1 MSRLTRISF
10 LLVMVLAVTTT
21 GALANI
27 PSPELSSVPDRL
39 TLGLGATFPLKPGV
53 GSSPTVDNPIGTF
66 NVHVAGPAGAV
77 GGSFVEVEIAPDIDG
92 LVAWCVG
99 QTHPVLSGFADGNGD
114 ITFAFQGG
122 GCIIRGSFPHTSF
135 IAQVRADG
143 IVLKEPDI
151 SSPDAVNSNGKKPT
165 TVPRG
170 NNCIGGVTS
179 AGLSDGVFHTRPIKQ
194 NLIEPC
200 TKFSSPYNAPVAL
213 LDAVYVSPYIKLGR
227 SCTCQ

>member
-1 MSRLTRISF
+1 MSRFTRISF
-10 LLVMVLAVTTT
+10 LLVAVLAVTTT

-27 PSPELSSVPDRL
+27 PSPELSSVPDKI

-53 GSSPTVDNPIGTF
+53 GGSPAVDNPIGSF
-66 NVHVAGPAGAV
+66 SVHVAGPAGAV

-114 ITFAFQGG
+114 FTFTFQGG
-122 GCIIRGSFPHTSF
+122 GCIVKGSFPHTSF

-165 TVPRG
+165 QSPRS
-170 NNCIGGVTS
+170 NNCLGGTTAV
-179 AGLSDGVFHTRPIKQ
+179 GLSDAVFHTRPFK
-194 NLIEPC
+194 LGVREPC
-200 TKFSSPYNAPVAL
+200 SKFSAPFSDPVAL
-213 LDAVYVSPYIKLGR
+213 LDAVYASPYIKLGR